1 MFVQE
6 KRGHVMKKKLCISHN
21 FVSVEVNVAAWG
33 LGLVMQT
40 LMNFC
45 TIKEN
50 NHDVVPKYT
59 PHFQLQ
65 D

>member
-6 KRGHVMKKKLCISHN
+6 KRGHVMKKKN